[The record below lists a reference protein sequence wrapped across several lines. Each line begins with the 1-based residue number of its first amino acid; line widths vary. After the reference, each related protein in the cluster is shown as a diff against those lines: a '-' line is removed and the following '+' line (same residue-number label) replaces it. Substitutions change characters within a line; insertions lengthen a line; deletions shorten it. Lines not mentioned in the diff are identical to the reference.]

1 MHLSCCVRR
10 MTIAERDAIYRKK
23 YWTGSRC
30 DDLPAGVD
38 YCVFDGSANSGVAQS
53 AKWLQRALGVTVD
66 GHIGDHTLLAVKDAD
81 HAALVRSIC
90 DQRMKFL
97 RSLRTFPTFGKGW
110 TRRVNDVRA
119 TALGMVGEEAEEV
132 ATPEQVM
139 TGAKAAKADLAQP
152 VVSQGATTAATAG
165 TASASAVIQ
174 QIQKQLAPY
183 SETLTA
189 VKYALIAVAVIGLG
203 FTIYSIWKSNR
214 LKEVS

>member
-1 MHLSCCVRR
+1 

>member
-10 MTIAERDAIYRKK
+10 MTIADRDAIYRKK

-38 YCVFDGSANSGVAQS
+38 YCVFDGSVNSGVAQS

-66 GHIGDHTLLAVKDAD
+66 GHIGDHTLLAAKDAD

-119 TALGMVGEEAEEV
+119 TALGMVGERGRDAR
-132 ATPEQVM
+132 
-139 TGAKAAKADLAQP
+139 TGHDRR
-152 VVSQGATTAATAG
+152 QG
-165 TASASAVIQ
+165 S
-174 QIQKQLAPY
+174 
-183 SETLTA
+183 
-189 VKYALIAVAVIGLG
+189 
-203 FTIYSIWKSNR
+203 
-214 LKEVS
+214 

>member
-1 MHLSCCVRR
+1 
-10 MTIAERDAIYRKK
+10 
-23 YWTGSRC
+23 
-30 DDLPAGVD
+30 
-38 YCVFDGSANSGVAQS
+38 
-53 AKWLQRALGVTVD
+53 
-66 GHIGDHTLLAVKDAD
+66 
-81 HAALVRSIC
+81 
-90 DQRMKFL
+90 
-97 RSLRTFPTFGKGW
+97 
-110 TRRVNDVRA
+110 
-119 TALGMVGEEAEEV
+119 
-132 ATPEQVM
+132 M

-152 VVSQGATTAATAG
+152 VVSQGAATAATAG

>member
-1 MHLSCCVRR
+1 LRVRR
-10 MTIAERDAIYRKK
+10 VGEFRRDAVR
-23 YWTGSRC
+23 
-30 DDLPAGVD
+30 
-38 YCVFDGSANSGVAQS
+38 
-53 AKWLQRALGVTVD
+53 KWLQRALGVTVD
-66 GHIGDHTLLAVKDAD
+66 GHIGDHTLLAAKDAD

-119 TALGMVGEEAEEV
+119 TALGMVGEEV

-152 VVSQGATTAATAG
+152 VVSQGAATAATAG

-214 LKEVS
+214 LKEFS